1 MVVRSVLRLSP
12 WRVWNAIMSDSSDPT
27 PPPPA
32 ADGKAHPLPAPRG
45 EDAGNSRELKVPRSI
60 VRWSKWRKA
69 ALRAEHREVRR
80 QLQAAASKSR
90 LPSGPTT
97 PTDSPRTTIES
108 NESSNLH
115 S

>member
-1 MVVRSVLRLSP
+1 MP
-12 WRVWNAIMSDSSDPT
+12 DSSDPT
-27 PPPPA
+27 PLQPA
-32 ADGKAHPLPAPRG
+32 AEGKDHPLPAPRG
-45 EDAGNSRELKVPRSI
+45 EDAGDTRELKVPRSI

-80 QLQAAASKSR
+80 QLQAAAGKNR
-90 LPSGPTT
+90 LPSAPTT
-97 PTDSPRTTIES
+97 PTDSPRTTLES